1 MKKLLALLLLS
12 PLIHSEFSVSDEIV
26 LMGLKG
32 ADKTPDI
39 YDCKNRSDCIYF
51 QGEIAEGDFI
61 NFERTLIRKIKNY
74 YLDSHTKFT
83 ESLEHVLNNPID
95 YDLANYKRIGTF
107 RIFINS
113 VGGNV
118 SEALKMAKL
127 IRELELHVILPMDG
141 KCFSA
146 CFYLYSA
153 GVFRLTYDDK
163 SIGIHSP
170 SFEKK
175 FFKELSQEEANLI
188 YKGRESEAYD
198 VLRDFNIPEKFISK
212 MKSVPSQDLHF
223 LSLSDMTELAFDRIY
238 NERLISFSGN
248 TKLDDESRD
257 SIDDF
262 ELRSIMRMLLLKNLS
277 NRFPDLIEKNSL
289 FDIIVDTS
297 YWAGLLFQLSAP
309 LFGIGGDKSDVEK
322 LEYFAENHPEEFLK
336 YASAVRGVQ
345 QAIWYEVINDFERML
360 PYRTVAEDMLERG
373 VLGPEVKTL
382 EDAKISL
389 LNAAVGMSFI
399 PIDEL

>member
-26 LMGLKG
+26 LTGLKG
-32 ADKTPDI
+32 ANTTPDI

-61 NFERTLIRKIKNY
+61 EFEKALIRKIKNY

-83 ESLEHVLNNPID
+83 DSLEHVFNNPFD

-118 SEALKMAKL
+118 SEALKIAKL

-153 GVFRLTYDDK
+153 GVFRLAYDDE

-175 FFKELSQEEANLI
+175 FFNELSQEEANLI
-188 YKGRESEAYD
+188 YKGKEAEAYD
-198 VLRDFNIPEKFISK
+198 VLRDFNIPEKFISQ
-212 MKSVPSQDLHF
+212 MKSVPSQELHF
-223 LSLSDMTELAFDRIY
+223 LSLSDVTELIFDRIY
-238 NERLISFSGN
+238 NERLISFNVN
-248 TKLDDESRD
+248 TKLDGES
-257 SIDDF
+257 SYVDDF

-277 NRFPDLIEKNSL
+277 KRFPDLIKKNSL
-289 FDIIVDTS
+289 FDIIADTS
-297 YWAGLLFQLSAP
+297 YWNALNFSLLSKIPMLN
-309 LFGIGGDKSDVEK
+309 SDMTVQEK
-322 LEYFAENHPEEFLK
+322 MQYFSTNHPREFLT
-336 YASAVRGVQ
+336 YASIFQGIQ
-345 QAIWYEVINDFERML
+345 QAIWYEVISDFDRSFQYE
-360 PYRTVAEDMLERG
+360 TIAEDMLERG
-373 VLGPEVKTL
+373 LLRPEVKTL
-382 EDAKISL
+382 GDAKKEML
-389 LNAAVGMSFI
+389 DLAFAQSFI
-399 PIDEL
+399 PLDEL

>member
-51 QGEIAEGDFI
+51 QGEIVEGDFI
-61 NFERTLIRKIKNY
+61 DFEKALIRKIKNY

-83 ESLEHVLNNPID
+83 ESLEHIFNNPYD

-118 SEALKMAKL
+118 SEALKIAKL

-153 GVFRLTYDDK
+153 GVFRLTYDDE

-175 FFKELSQEEANLI
+175 FFNELSQEEANLI
-188 YKGRESEAYD
+188 YKGREAEAYD

-223 LSLSDMTELAFDRIY
+223 LSISDVSELAFDRIY
-238 NERLISFSGN
+238 NERLISFDGN
-248 TKLDDESRD
+248 TILDSESRD
-257 SIDDF
+257 YSDDF

-277 NRFPDLIEKNSL
+277 KRFPDLIKKNSL
-289 FDIIVDTS
+289 FDIIADTS
-297 YWAGLLFQLSAP
+297 YWEALLFSLSAP
-309 LFGIGGDKSDVEK
+309 LFGVGADKSDVEK
-322 LEYFAENHPEEFLK
+322 LEYFAENHPREFLA
-336 YASAVRGVQ
+336 YASIIQGVQ
-345 QAIWYEVINDFERML
+345 QAIWYEVISDFDTSFQYE
-360 PYRTVAEDMLERG
+360 TVAEDMLERG
-373 VLGPEVKTL
+373 IFGPEVKTL
-382 EDAKISL
+382 GDAKKEL
-389 LNAAVGMSFI
+389 LDLALAHSFI
-399 PIDEL
+399 PLDEL